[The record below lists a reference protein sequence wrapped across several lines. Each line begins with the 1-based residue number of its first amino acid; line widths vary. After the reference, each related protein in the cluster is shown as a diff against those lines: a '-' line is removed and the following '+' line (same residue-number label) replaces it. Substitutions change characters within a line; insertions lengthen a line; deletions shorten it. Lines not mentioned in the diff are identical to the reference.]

1 MSAKRVKRVMHEA
14 MTRFRVRP
22 TSMLSVV
29 IVPAVLA
36 LPLLSGASIGSLVF
50 PQTPASSAI
59 AVAGA
64 SATQAAGAPAGAQM
78 PDAPTTKGAVIKG
91 KAPVAT
97 NVLKVKLPRPVEGDL
112 SNGLH
117 LMVLED
123 HRVPLISFNLQI
135 QGAGGYYDPDDQ
147 LGLASFTASLMREGT
162 VTKNARQI
170 AQALDTLAASVTVSA
185 GASGQSADL
194 SGSCLAEHV
203 DEVLA
208 IASDVLLAPAFPQ
221 DELDRLK
228 VQRRAQLVQQRTNP
242 NFLAGEMFSKVTY
255 GHHPA
260 ARVTT
265 TTAFVDGVTRERLVA
280 FHREHY
286 APDFAVIAI
295 AGDIS
300 FADAKKKIEHAF
312 GGTTWKKRGAT
323 APAVSE
329 PADLTTPGVYLVN
342 RPNSVQTN
350 FIVGTQAINRTSPD
364 YDAVQ
369 VMNRVIGGGP
379 TGRLFLNLREDKGYT
394 YGAYSDVQF
403 AKYRGTWSARTQVR
417 TEVTGPALKELMG
430 EIDRL
435 RTDAVPAKELENAKR
450 ALVAS
455 YALSLENANRVLDY
469 YITSWIYHLPADYWD
484 RRPEAILAV
493 TAEQVQTAAR
503 TYLTP
508 ARLQIVAVGT
518 GSKIGDLL
526 KPYGAVNTYDQDGRP
541 ASQPSDAVK

>member
-1 MSAKRVKRVMHEA
+1 MVKFVK
-14 MTRFRVRP
+14 
-22 TSMLSVV
+22 TSVLGVGL
-29 IVPAVLA
+29 AVLCG
-36 LPLLSGASIGSLVF
+36 LSAVGAMQTQTAETQTQ
-50 PQTPASSAI
+50 PQ
-59 AVAGA
+59 
-64 SATQAAGAPAGAQM
+64 AP
-78 PDAPTTKGAVIKG
+78 PSTKGAVLKG

-97 NVLKVKLPRPVEGDL
+97 DVLKVKLPRPVEGDL

-117 LMVLED
+117 LIVLED

-162 VTKNARQI
+162 QTKNARQI
-170 AQALDTLAASVTVSA
+170 AQALDTLAASLNVSA
-185 GASGQSADL
+185 DAAGQSAVVN
-194 SGSCLAEHV
+194 GSSLAEHV

-208 IASDVLLAPAFPQ
+208 IASDVLLSPSFPQ
-221 DELDRLK
+221 EELDRQK

-242 NFLAGEMFSKVTY
+242 TFLATEMFSKVTY

-265 TTAFVDGVTRERLVA
+265 TSAFVEGVTRDQLIA

-286 APDFAVIAI
+286 APDFAVLAI
-295 AGDIS
+295 SGDIT
-300 FADAKKKIEHAF
+300 FAQARQKIEHAF
-312 GGTTWKKRGAT
+312 AGWKKHGIA
-323 APAVSE
+323 APGVTE
-329 PADLTTPGVYLVN
+329 PADLTQPGVFLVD

-350 FIVGTQAINRTSPD
+350 FIVGTQSITRTSPD

-369 VMNRVIGGGP
+369 VMNKVIGGGP

-394 YGAYSDVQF
+394 YGAYSDNQ
-403 AKYRGTWSARTQVR
+403 AGKYRGTWSARTQVR
-417 TEVTGPALKELMG
+417 TEVTGPALKELIG

-435 RTDAVPAKELENAKR
+435 RNEAVPSQELDAAKR

-455 YALSLENANRVLDY
+455 YALSLENTGRLLDY

-484 RRPEAILAV
+484 RRPEAILAI
-493 TAEQVQTAAR
+493 TADQVQTAAR

-508 ARLQIVAVGT
+508 TRMQIVAVGT
-518 GSKIGDLL
+518 GSKISELL

-541 ASQPSDAVK
+541 ATNMNDSGR